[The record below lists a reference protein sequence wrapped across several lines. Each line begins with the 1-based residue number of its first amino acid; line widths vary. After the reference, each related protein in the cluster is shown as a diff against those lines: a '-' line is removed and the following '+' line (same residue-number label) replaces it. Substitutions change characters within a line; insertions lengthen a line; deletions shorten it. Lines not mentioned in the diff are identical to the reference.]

1 MKKKLFILSSFL
13 LIIISV
19 GCSDEKQLYDW
30 QSETDKTIASDPN
43 SIIGT
48 WELKTLCY
56 PEGNHEIPIEDRD
69 LFMFSSNGQVKVLIK
84 KGRPLY
90 PDLPNEDGEYNYSY
104 DKEKQIIQLCGET
117 LKCIISNGEM
127 SIEGDH
133 YGPDDGLY
141 FHKFQFIKKSKY

>member
-84 KGRPLY
+84 KG
-90 PDLPNEDGEYNYSY
+90 DLCT
-104 DKEKQIIQLCGET
+104 QIYRMRMENTTIPMIR
-117 LKCIISNGEM
+117 KNR
-127 SIEGDH
+127 
-133 YGPDDGLY
+133 
-141 FHKFQFIKKSKY
+141 